1 MMCCCCAPQL
11 DKHRQVKA
19 LVASLLADPTANE
32 VLKRQAQ
39 QLQAA
44 L

>member
-1 MMCCCCAPQL
+1 VLCCSCALQL
-11 DKHRQVKA
+11 DKDRQVKA